1 MSASDF
7 SDARATVA
15 KKSRARA
22 LLSESSGGGIIMRKS
37 IISTISLS
45 AILCVCLALQSCA
58 DTSTQ
63 TTYTTVPGDP
73 VVASS
78 TTTTTTTD
86 QPDSVVGSTANA
98 AGTIIAAPFRLVG
111 DAIGI
116 IF

>member
-1 MSASDF
+1 
-7 SDARATVA
+7 
-15 KKSRARA
+15 
-22 LLSESSGGGIIMRKS
+22 MRKS
-37 IISTISLS
+37 IISTLSLS
-45 AILCVCLALQSCA
+45 AILCACLALQSCA

-78 TTTTTTTD
+78 TTTTTD

>member
-22 LLSESSGGGIIMRKS
+22 LLSESSGGGIVMRKS
-37 IISTISLS
+37 IISTLSLS
-45 AILCVCLALQSCA
+45 AILCGCLALQSCA
-58 DTSTQ
+58 DPSTQ

-78 TTTTTTTD
+78 TTTTTD

-98 AGTIIAAPFRLVG
+98 AGIIIAAPFRLVG
-111 DAIGI
+111 DAIG
-116 IF
+116 